1 MPPTSSSWFYV
12 ACRFITLLVC
22 LAVENRQM
30 FLDFTILQTVDVVN
44 RKNQDEFTKFTV
56 PSSRT
61 LGVVDGA
68 TS

>member
-1 MPPTSSSWFYV
+1 
-12 ACRFITLLVC
+12 
-22 LAVENRQM
+22 M